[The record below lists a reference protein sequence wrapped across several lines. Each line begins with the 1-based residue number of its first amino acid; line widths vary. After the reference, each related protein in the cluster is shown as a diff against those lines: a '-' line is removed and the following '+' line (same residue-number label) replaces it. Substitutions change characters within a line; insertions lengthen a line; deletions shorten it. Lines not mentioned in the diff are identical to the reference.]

1 MAQLTLHT
9 ERLRL
14 VPLADEHLQFEIE
27 LDSDP
32 EVMRYITG
40 RALSPDEVEQ
50 AHRRRL
56 AAADEVPGL
65 GFWAGFADDE
75 FIGWW
80 ILQPPNGPDQPRV
93 AGEADLGY
101 RVLRRHWRRGYA
113 SEGAR
118 ELIRYGFED
127 VCLDRIFAQTMAVNA
142 ASRATMAAVGLTFTR
157 AFVSGEPYDDLVPG
171 AEQGEVEYEV
181 TRTTWQHSLRVSD
194 QRSRRFPIACCS
206 SPTIRKVCGPAPAAT
221 HDCSQKR
228 RSRNAGDTDQGAL
241 GVREVTDDKAIRR
254 GGWTHDPCA
263 SEAPRLAG
271 AQPRRSELQ
280 RRRRRGSCSWVY
292 PPRHPGCPSHLS
304 T

>member
-40 RALSPDEVEQ
+40 RALSRDEVER

-65 GFWAGFADDE
+65 GLWAGFADDE
-75 FIGWW
+75 FVGWW

-101 RVLRRHWRRGYA
+101 RLLRRHWRRGYA

-171 AEQGEVEYEV
+171 AEQGEVEYEI
-181 TRTTWQHSLRVSD
+181 TRATWRH
-194 QRSRRFPIACCS
+194 RS
-206 SPTIRKVCGPAPAAT
+206 GPAR
-221 HDCSQKR
+221 SKR
-228 RSRNAGDTDQGAL
+228 RT
-241 GVREVTDDKAIRR
+241 
-254 GGWTHDPCA
+254 
-263 SEAPRLAG
+263 
-271 AQPRRSELQ
+271 
-280 RRRRRGSCSWVY
+280 
-292 PPRHPGCPSHLS
+292 
-304 T
+304 